1 MDTIYVIFS
10 FPFCFVGVM
19 AAQGILNNPAM
30 YAGYDITPRKCVQD
44 WVSETN
50 FVITAVI

>member
-1 MDTIYVIFS
+1 
-10 FPFCFVGVM
+10 M